1 MQAPRQTVSRGQ
13 WDPPGFVLAML
24 GLALLSPAYA
34 HAQAQS
40 FPHGTVRLVAESSA
54 IQAAHDF
61 SVALH
66 FSLEDG
72 WHTYWINPGD
82 SGEAPRVTWTLPPGV
97 NAGPIQWPA
106 PEHLG
111 SASVVDYGYK
121 NEMTLLVPMHASASL
136 SAQAPLMLSA
146 SVRVLVCKDIC
157 VPGKVQVSLALP
169 VTARPPVADQA
180 ERSLFTTARARLP
193 HAAPANW
200 RFTATEEK
208 DSFVLSAQ
216 VGKRVDQAYFY
227 PLEESQI
234 QGSVQQPVIP
244 GADGFSLR
252 LRKSEQ
258 LTKPIVRLTGVL
270 QLSDRAYAVDA
281 AVVRSASKG
290 STQSRWDSSL

>member
-1 MQAPRQTVSRGQ
+1 MQAPTPTVLRG
-13 WDPPGFVLAML
+13 PRHSPAFVVALL

-34 HAQAQS
+34 SAQAQS
-40 FPHGTVRLVAESSA
+40 FPHGTVRLVAESST
-54 IQAAHDF
+54 IQVAHDF

-72 WHTYWINPGD
+72 WHTYWVNPGD

-97 NAGPIQWPA
+97 TARPIQWPA

-121 NEMTLLVPMHASASL
+121 NEVTLLVPMHASANVL
-136 SAQAPLMLSA
+136 AQTPLVLNA

-169 VTARPPVADQA
+169 VTARPLATDQA

-193 HAAPANW
+193 RAAPANW
-200 RFTATEEK
+200 KFTATEEK

-216 VGKRVDQAYFY
+216 VGKRIDQAYFY

-234 QGSVQQPVIP
+234 QNSAQQPVMP

-252 LRKSEQ
+252 LRKSDQ
-258 LTKPIVRLTGVL
+258 LTKPIVRLKGVL
-270 QLSDRAYAVDA
+270 LLSDRAYTVDA
-281 AVVRSASKG
+281 AVVRSSG
-290 STQSRWDSSL
+290 QGGT

>member
-1 MQAPRQTVSRGQ
+1 MQAPTRTILRGP
-13 WDPPGFVLAML
+13 WDFSAFVLALL

-34 HAQAQS
+34 SAQAQS

-72 WHTYWINPGD
+72 WHTYWVNPGD

-97 NAGPIQWPA
+97 TARPIQWPV

-111 SASVVDYGYK
+111 NASVMDYGYK
-121 NEMTLLVPMHASASL
+121 NEATLLVPMHASASL
-136 SAQAPLMLSA
+136 SAQAPLVLNA
-146 SVRVLVCKDIC
+146 GVRVLVCKDIC
-157 VPGKVQVSLALP
+157 VPGRVQLSIALP
-169 VTARPPVADQA
+169 VTARPPVADQE
-180 ERSLFTTARARLP
+180 ERSLFTSARARLP
-193 HAAPANW
+193 RTAPANW
-200 RFTATEEK
+200 KFTATEER

-234 QGSVQQPVIP
+234 QNSAQQPVMP
-244 GADGFSLR
+244 GADGFSIR
-252 LRKSEQ
+252 LRKSDQ
-258 LTKPIVRLTGVL
+258 LTKPIVRLKGVL
-270 QLSDRAYAVDA
+270 LLSDRAYEVDA
-281 AVVRSASKG
+281 AVVRSSG
-290 STQSRWDSSL
+290 QGGT

>member
-1 MQAPRQTVSRGQ
+1 MHAPTRTVLRGP
-13 WDPPGFVLAML
+13 WDSPALVLVLL
-24 GLALLSPAYA
+24 GLVLLPPARA
-34 HAQAQS
+34 SAQSQS

-72 WHTYWINPGD
+72 WHTYWVNPGD

-97 NAGPIQWPA
+97 TAGPIKWPA

-121 NEMTLLVPMHASASL
+121 NEVTLLVPMHASANL
-136 SAQAPLMLSA
+136 LAQAPLVLNA

-157 VPGKVQVSLALP
+157 VPGKAQVSLALP
-169 VTARPPVADQA
+169 VTGRPPAPNLA
-180 ERSLFTTARARLP
+180 EHSLFTSARARLP
-193 HAAPANW
+193 RAAPVNW
-200 RFTATEEK
+200 KFTATEEK

-216 VGKRVDQAYFY
+216 VGKRVDRAYFY

-234 QGSVQQPVIP
+234 QNSAQQPVIP
-244 GADGFSLR
+244 GADGFNMR

-258 LTKPIVRLTGVL
+258 LTEPIVRLKGVL
-270 QLSDRAYAVDA
+270 LLSDRAYTVDA
-281 AVVRSASKG
+281 VVVRSAGKG
-290 STQSRWDSSL
+290 ST